1 MTKQV
6 IIFVGGKGNRLYPLT
21 KYMPKPLVNI
31 HNKPFLF
38 YLIQQ
43 LENFQFTEVILLTG
57 YRSNKFITFKNNYQ
71 KYFNLKINIIKQPVE
86 WQTAKR
92 LFQIKKKINK
102 YFYLLYGD
110 NLVNLKK
117 SYFKKKINKVII
129 QHKTLAE
136 EKGNI
141 QLKKNFIDK
150 YDEDRIKNYSFVE
163 LGYFGFFKKDL
174 NKFLINK
181 NISFSK
187 IIKEFINKKKLFFVK
202 TSAKYCS
209 ITDQKRLKKTN
220 ELIKKYFLH

>member
-1 MTKQV
+1 M
-6 IIFVGGKGNRLYPLT
+6 
-21 KYMPKPLVNI
+21 
-31 HNKPFLF
+31 
-38 YLIQQ
+38 
-43 LENFQFTEVILLTG
+43 
-57 YRSNKFITFKNNYQ
+57 
-71 KYFNLKINIIKQPVE
+71 
-86 WQTAKR
+86 
-92 LFQIKKKINK
+92 
-102 YFYLLYGD
+102 
-110 NLVNLKK
+110 
-117 SYFKKKINKVII
+117 II

>member
-6 IIFVGGKGNRLYPLT
+6 IIFVGGKGNRLRPLT
-21 KYMPKPLVNI
+21 KNMPKPLIEIN
-31 HNKPFLF
+31 NKPFLF

-57 YRSNKFITFKNNYQ
+57 YKSSKFITFKNDYQ
-71 KYFNLKINIIKQPVE
+71 KYFNLKINIIKQPVQ

-110 NLVNLKK
+110 NLVNLNKC
-117 SYFKKKINKVII
+117 YFRKKINKVII
-129 QHKTLAE
+129 QHKTLAN

-141 QLKKNFIDK
+141 KLKKNFIDK
-150 YDEDRIKNYSFVE
+150 YDEKRTKNYSFVE
-163 LGYFGFFKKDL
+163 LGYFGFYKKDL
-174 NKFLINK
+174 NKFLINR

-187 IIKEFINKKKLFFVK
+187 IIKEFINEEKLFFFK

-209 ITDQKRLKKTN
+209 ITDQKRLNTTKV
-220 ELIKKYFLH
+220 LIKKYF